1 MSLTLDR
8 LPFRTAATVSD
19 VAWDALAPGEAKR
32 LRALGL
38 DEGVAVEM
46 LHAAP
51 FGRDPVAVRI
61 GRMTV
66 AIRRIHA
73 AAVSVQADEALLA
86 AE

>member
-8 LPFRTAATVSD
+8 LPFRTAATVAR
-19 VAWDALAPGEAKR
+19 VAWDVLAPGEARR

-66 AIRRIHA
+66 AVRRVHA
-73 AAVSVQADEALLA
+73 AAVFVEADEALLA